1 MLPLIYEAD
10 IGFPNENGALI
21 WHKSRKMSSG
31 LWADLIGGSK
41 GSEKISIPSSLGER
55 SWEKIYEDKNCRG
68 VKLYKNPL
76 KLSAFSFNA
85 EKFCLINYHVK

>member
-1 MLPLIYEAD
+1 M
-10 IGFPNENGALI
+10 G
-21 WHKSRKMSSG
+21 S
-31 LWADLIGGSK
+31 ADLIGGSK

-76 KLSAFSFNA
+76 KLSAFSFNT
-85 EKFCLINYHVK
+85 EKFCLINHDVK